1 MILIV
6 APHDDVHARSVA
18 AEIESAKGEAVILDM
33 DEFGTGGL
41 LSHRIGRGES
51 GAITARAGRRIAF
64 EEIGA
69 IWARRVG
76 WPRPDPQ
83 VRDPDD
89 RSFVVREWDAA
100 VDGLLAA
107 AGIELV
113 NPVWA
118 QNAAVKPLQLALA
131 RRAGLRVPDTL
142 ISNQRETVERFVD
155 EHRGRVVHKVL
166 TVAKEG
172 VAETRAW
179 REGDHAALPD
189 LAYAP
194 TIFQERI
201 DAAYD
206 VRATVIGPD
215 IFAMRIAV
223 APDTVDSRFDFDAE
237 CKPMVLS
244 DAVQD
249 RLRRLMKELNLVFGA
264 IDLRVTPEGE
274 FVFFEINPQ
283 GQFLF
288 VEILTGLPLSAALA
302 RYLLSAEASSLP
314 IRRRLQTVR

>member
-1 MILIV
+1 MILII
-6 APHDDVHARSVA
+6 APHDDIHALSVA
-18 AEIESAKGEAVILDM
+18 ADIEAARAEAVILDM
-33 DEFGTGGL
+33 DEFGTGAL
-41 LSHRIGRGES
+41 LSHSIGRGES
-51 GAITARAGRRIAF
+51 GDITTNAGRRIAF
-64 EEIGA
+64 EEISS
-69 IWARRVG
+69 IWVRRVG
-76 WPRPDPQ
+76 RPRAGPE

-89 RSFVVREWDAA
+89 RDFVLREWNTAI
-100 VDGLLAA
+100 DGLLAS

-113 NPVWA
+113 SPVWA

-142 ISNQRETVERFVD
+142 ISNHREAVEKFVD

-172 VAETRAW
+172 IAETRAW
-179 REGDHAALPD
+179 REGDRDALPD
-189 LAYAP
+189 LAYTP

-215 IFAMRIAV
+215 IFTMRIAV
-223 APDTVDSRFDFDAE
+223 APDTVDSRLDFDAE
-237 CKPMVLS
+237 CEPMALPC
-244 DAVQD
+244 DIGD
-249 RLRRLMKELNLVFGA
+249 RLRRLMKDLNLVFGA

-288 VEILTGLPLSAALA
+288 VEISTGLPLSAALA
-302 RYLLSAEASSLP
+302 RYLLRNE
-314 IRRRLQTVR
+314 R